1 VASSSALAERP
12 EFSAVSNLGTID
24 ILATRLWLDQR
35 IILRNPSNVIA
46 GFEPSTGA
54 TLFDL
59 NALQT
64 EFADDVGSVLE
75 VDFFHANQL
84 IPLEDDAVIDK
95 VWKHQHNPMS
105 SLICLR
111 RILFAQFVCAISSS
125 SEEFVVLT

>member
-1 VASSSALAERP
+1 VASSSALVERP

-59 NALQT
+59 NALQVT
-64 EFADDVGSVLE
+64 TAFRTADSRELNSDTFG
-75 VDFFHANQL
+75 
-84 IPLEDDAVIDK
+84 VIETK
-95 VWKHQHNPMS
+95 VS
-105 SLICLR
+105 D
-111 RILFAQFVCAISSS
+111 
-125 SEEFVVLT
+125 

>member
-1 VASSSALAERP
+1 VASSSALVERP

-59 NALQT
+59 NALQVTT
-64 EFADDVGSVLE
+64 EFRTTDSRVLNL
-75 VDFFHANQL
+75 VVM
-84 IPLEDDAVIDK
+84 AVELNNDTFGVIETK
-95 VWKHQHNPMS
+95 VS
-105 SLICLR
+105 D
-111 RILFAQFVCAISSS
+111 
-125 SEEFVVLT
+125 

>member
-1 VASSSALAERP
+1 LIKNCAVNSTGETEVYEADAVVFAVGVQAMQRIVASSSALVERP

-59 NALQT
+59 NALQVTT
-64 EFADDVGSVLE
+64 EFRTADSRVLNLDVIAVELNNDTFGVIETKVL
-75 VDFFHANQL
+75 D
-84 IPLEDDAVIDK
+84 
-95 VWKHQHNPMS
+95 
-105 SLICLR
+105 
-111 RILFAQFVCAISSS
+111 
-125 SEEFVVLT
+125 